1 MDLSLSEQQEM
12 LRKTARDFFQKEC
25 PKSLVR
31 EMAEDEK
38 GYSPDLWHKM
48 AELGWMG
55 LVFPTEYGGAG
66 ADFLDL
72 ALLLEEMG
80 RACLPGPFFS
90 TVVLCGLTI
99 LAEGSEEQRQE
110 FLTGIARG
118 ELILAFALT
127 EPSARYEASAI
138 ATRAVPEHDGYVIN
152 GTKLFVNDAHIADY
166 VLCAARS
173 KKTGK
178 PEEGITLFLVSTRS
192 PGIECTPLRTMAFD
206 KQCEVVFNNAKVG
219 KKNILGKVNQG
230 WRIVERTLQQA
241 AVARCADMVGSARS
255 AFELSV
261 SYAKERVQFGRPIG
275 SFQAIQHHCAN
286 MVVDI
291 DGSAFITYEA
301 AWRLSQGLSSTML
314 VSMAKAWVNEACQ
327 RVTLLGH
334 QIHGGIS
341 FCEDHDMH
349 LFHRR
354 VRAGALTLGDTAFH
368 QRVVARELLRHV

>member
-12 LRKTARDFFQKEC
+12 LRKTARDFFEKEC

-31 EMAEDEK
+31 EMAEDER

-48 AELGWMG
+48 AGLGWMG
-55 LVFPTEYGGAG
+55 LVFPAEYGGAG
-66 ADFLDL
+66 ATFLDL
-72 ALLLEEMG
+72 AVLLEEMG

-90 TVVLCGLTI
+90 TVVLGGLTI

-110 FLTGIARG
+110 FLTGIAKG

-138 ATRAVPEHDGYVIN
+138 ATRAVPQHDGYVID

-166 VLCAARS
+166 ILCAARS
-173 KKTGK
+173 KETGK
-178 PEEGITLFLVSTRS
+178 PEEGITLFLVSAKS

-206 KQCEVVFNNAKVG
+206 KQCEVVFNNVKVAKES
-219 KKNILGKVNQG
+219 ILGKVNQG
-230 WRIVERTLQQA
+230 WHVVERTLQQA

-255 AFELSV
+255 AFQMSV
-261 SYAKERVQFGRPIG
+261 DYAKERVQFGRPIG

-286 MVVDI
+286 MLVDI
-291 DGSAFITYEA
+291 DGSTLITYEA
-301 AWRLSQGLSSTML
+301 AWRLSQDLPSTML
-314 VSMAKAWVNEACQ
+314 VSMCKAWVGEACQ

-334 QIHGGIS
+334 QIHGGIG
-341 FCEDHDMH
+341 FCQDHDMH

-354 VRAGALTLGDTAFH
+354 VRAGALMLGDTAFH
-368 QRVVARELLRHV
+368 QGVVARELLRHV